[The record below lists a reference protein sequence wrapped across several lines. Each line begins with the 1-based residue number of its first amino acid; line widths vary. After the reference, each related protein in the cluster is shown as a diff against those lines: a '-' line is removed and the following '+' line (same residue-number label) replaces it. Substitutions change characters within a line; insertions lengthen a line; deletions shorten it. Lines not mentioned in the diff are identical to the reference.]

1 MKLGAHAR
9 ARLGK
14 PQRVAGTL
22 MLAIAMCVT
31 VNMPTAIRAEAP
43 GKIDTEAAEMTADMI
58 GAPVFSTDGSE
69 VGEVADIFF
78 NEENE
83 ATGLKMKTAAHLGLG
98 TRIIEVPKGAFVVLR
113 GAVVL
118 EMPAGAVQTLP
129 DLNEPSDN
137 N

>member
-43 GKIDTEAAEMTADMI
+43 GKIDTEAAEMI

-129 DLNEPSDN
+129 DLKEPSDN